1 MTQFNLNHLENQ
13 LRVIMSR
20 LESNE
25 MHKVT
30 FTSTSYTGWGSL
42 AQLPEEVKKLQANK
56 ILIVTDPFL
65 KELGLTD
72 KIENLLQEHGFKTV
86 IYTDVKPEPPLAI
99 GEKLV
104 AFTRENDFDLVIGLG
119 GGSSLDLAKLAAVL
133 ATHEGKVADYLNLT
147 GTKKIQKKGL
157 PKILIP
163 TTSGTGSE
171 VTNISVLSLETTK
184 DVVTHDYLL
193 ADVAIV
199 DPELTISLPP
209 KVTAATGVDAL
220 THAIEAYISKNANEV
235 TDALAIKAIQLISGS
250 IRTAVHDGEN
260 KQARS
265 DMSYGSY
272 LAGLAF
278 FNAGVAGVHA
288 LAYPLGGQFHIAHG
302 DSNAVLL
309 PYVMGYIRKSCEK
322 RMKDILDAMGIS
334 SAYLSQEEASY
345 KCIESLKQLVDDV
358 HIPSSLKGFNIPES
372 ALDSLTEDATKQTR
386 ILARSPML
394 LLREDIFNI
403 YKSAYDGVVIEPK

>member
-1 MTQFNLNHLENQ
+1 
-13 LRVIMSR
+13 
-20 LESNE
+20 
-25 MHKVT
+25 MHKLT
-30 FTSTSYTGWGSL
+30 FTPASYTGWGCL
-42 AQLPEEVKKLQANK
+42 NQLLPEVEKLKVNN
-56 ILIVTDPFL
+56 ILIITDPFL

-72 KIENLLQEHGFKTV
+72 HLEKPLLENGYATT
-86 IYTDVKPEPPLAI
+86 IYTDIAPEPPLAI

-104 AFTRENDFDLVIGLG
+104 EFTRKHHFDLVIGLG
-119 GGSSLDLAKLAAVL
+119 GGSALDLAKLAAVL
-133 ATHEGKVADYLNLT
+133 ATHDGKVADYLNLT
-147 GTKKIQKKGL
+147 GTKNLENKGL

-199 DPELTISLPP
+199 DPALTISLPP

-220 THAIEAYISKNANEV
+220 THAIEAYVSVNANEV
-235 TDALAIKAIQLISGS
+235 TNALALQAIKLISGS
-250 IRTAVHDGEN
+250 IRAAVHDGQN

-309 PYVMGYIRKSCEK
+309 PYVMGYIRQSCEK

-345 KCIESLKQLVDDV
+345 KCVDALKQLVHDV
-358 HIPSSLKGFNIPES
+358 NIPSTLKGFNIPEI
-372 ALDSLTEDATKQTR
+372 ALEQLTDDATKQTR
-386 ILARSPML
+386 ILARSPMPL
-394 LLREDIFNI
+394 KRTDIYTIYRAAFDGEVRE
-403 YKSAYDGVVIEPK
+403 PQPL

>member
-1 MTQFNLNHLENQ
+1 
-13 LRVIMSR
+13 
-20 LESNE
+20 
-25 MHKVT
+25 MHKLT
-30 FTSTSYTGWGSL
+30 FTPVSYTGWGCL
-42 AQLPEEVKKLQANK
+42 NQLLPEVERFKATN

-65 KELGLTD
+65 KELGLAD
-72 KIENLLQEHGFKTV
+72 KVQQPLRSKGYATT
-86 IYTDVKPEPPLAI
+86 IYTDIAPEPPLAI

-104 AFTRENDFDLVIGLG
+104 DFTRKHQFDLVIGLG
-119 GGSSLDLAKLAAVL
+119 GGSALDLAKLAAVL
-133 ATHEGKVADYLNLT
+133 AVHDGKVADYLNLT
-147 GTKKIQKKGL
+147 GTKALEQKGL

-171 VTNISVLSLETTK
+171 VTNISVLSLDTTK

-193 ADVAIV
+193 ADSAIV

-220 THAIEAYISKNANEV
+220 THAIEAYVSVNANEV
-235 TDALAIKAIQLISGS
+235 TDALALQAIRLISGS
-250 IRTAVHDGEN
+250 IRTAVLEGEN

-309 PYVMGYIRKSCEK
+309 PYVMGYIRQSCEK
-322 RMKDILDAMGIS
+322 RMKDILDAMGLS

-345 KCIESLKQLVDDV
+345 KCVDALQQLVQDV
-358 HIPSSLKGFNIPES
+358 KIPSTLKGFNIPEE
-372 ALDSLTEDATKQTR
+372 ALGQLTDDATKQTR
-386 ILARSPML
+386 ILARSPMPL
-394 LLREDIFNI
+394 EREDIYAI
-403 YKSAYDGVVIEPK
+403 YRAAFDGEVREPAES

>member
-1 MTQFNLNHLENQ
+1 
-13 LRVIMSR
+13 
-20 LESNE
+20 
-25 MHKVT
+25 MHKLT
-30 FTSTSYTGWGSL
+30 FTPASYTGWGCL
-42 AQLPEEVKKLQANK
+42 NQLLPEVERLKATN

-72 KIENLLQEHGFKTV
+72 KIQQPLLSKGYATT
-86 IYTDVKPEPPLAI
+86 IYTDIAPEPPLAI

-104 AFTRENDFDLVIGLG
+104 DFTRKYHFDLVIGLG
-119 GGSSLDLAKLAAVL
+119 GGSALDLAKLAAVL
-133 ATHEGKVADYLNLT
+133 AVHDGKVADYLNLT
-147 GTKKIQKKGL
+147 GTKTLEQKGL

-193 ADVAIV
+193 ADIAIV

-209 KVTAATGVDAL
+209 KITAATGVDAL
-220 THAIEAYISKNANEV
+220 THAIEAYVSINANEV
-235 TDALAIKAIQLISGS
+235 TDALALQAIRLISGS
-250 IRTAVHDGEN
+250 IRTAVQEGQN

-309 PYVMGYIRKSCEK
+309 PYVMGYIRQSCEK

-334 SAYLSQEEASY
+334 SVYLSQEEASY
-345 KCIESLKQLVDDV
+345 KCVDALQQLVQDV
-358 HIPSSLKGFNIPES
+358 NIPSTLKGFNIREE
-372 ALDSLTEDATKQTR
+372 ALEQLTDDATKQTR
-386 ILARSPML
+386 ILARSPMPL
-394 LLREDIFNI
+394 ERDDIYQIYQAAFDGEVRE
-403 YKSAYDGVVIEPK
+403 P

>member
-1 MTQFNLNHLENQ
+1 
-13 LRVIMSR
+13 
-20 LESNE
+20 
-25 MHKVT
+25 MHKLT
-30 FTSTSYTGWGSL
+30 FTPVSYTGWGCL
-42 AQLPEEVKKLQANK
+42 NQLLPEVERFKATN

-65 KELGLTD
+65 KELGLAD
-72 KIENLLQEHGFKTV
+72 KVQQPLLLKGYATT
-86 IYTDVKPEPPLAI
+86 IYTDIAPEPPLAI

-104 AFTRENDFDLVIGLG
+104 DFTRKHQFDLVIGLG
-119 GGSSLDLAKLAAVL
+119 GGSALDLAKLAAVL
-133 ATHEGKVADYLNLT
+133 AVHDGKVADYLNLT
-147 GTKKIQKKGL
+147 GTKALEQKGL

-193 ADVAIV
+193 ADSAIV

-220 THAIEAYISKNANEV
+220 THAIEAYVSVNANEV
-235 TDALAIKAIQLISGS
+235 TDALALQAIRLISGS
-250 IRTAVHDGEN
+250 IRTAVLEGEN

-309 PYVMGYIRKSCEK
+309 PYVMGYIRQSCEK
-322 RMKDILDAMGIS
+322 RMKDILDAMGLA

-345 KCIESLKQLVDDV
+345 KCVDALQQLVQDV
-358 HIPSSLKGFNIPES
+358 NIPSTLKGFNIPEE
-372 ALDSLTEDATKQTR
+372 ALEQLTDDATKQTR
-386 ILARSPML
+386 ILARSPMPL
-394 LLREDIFNI
+394 EREDIYAI
-403 YKSAYDGVVIEPK
+403 YRAAFDGEVREPAES

>member
-1 MTQFNLNHLENQ
+1 
-13 LRVIMSR
+13 
-20 LESNE
+20 
-25 MHKVT
+25 MHKLT
-30 FTSTSYTGWGSL
+30 FTPVSYTGWGCL
-42 AQLPEEVKKLQANK
+42 NQLLPEVERLKATN

-72 KIENLLQEHGFKTV
+72 KVQQPLLSKGYATT
-86 IYTDVKPEPPLAI
+86 IYTDIAPEPPLAI

-104 AFTRENDFDLVIGLG
+104 DFTRKHQFDLVIGLG
-119 GGSSLDLAKLAAVL
+119 GGSALDLAKLAAVL
-133 ATHEGKVADYLNLT
+133 AVHDGKVADYLNLT
-147 GTKKIQKKGL
+147 GTEALEQKGL

-163 TTSGTGSE
+163 NTSGTGSE
-171 VTNISVLSLETTK
+171 VTNISVLSLDTTK

-193 ADVAIV
+193 ADSAIV

-220 THAIEAYISKNANEV
+220 THAIEAYVSVNANEV
-235 TDALAIKAIQLISGS
+235 TDSLALQAIRLISGS
-250 IRTAVHDGEN
+250 IRTAVLEGEN

-309 PYVMGYIRKSCEK
+309 PYVMGYIRQSCEK
-322 RMKDILDAMGIS
+322 RMKDILDAMGLS

-345 KCIESLKQLVDDV
+345 KCVDALQQLVQDV
-358 HIPSSLKGFNIPES
+358 NIPSTLKGFDIPEE
-372 ALDSLTEDATKQTR
+372 ALEQLTDDATKQTR
-386 ILARSPML
+386 ILARSPMPL
-394 LLREDIFNI
+394 EREDIYAI
-403 YKSAYDGVVIEPK
+403 YRAAFDGEVREPDAS

>member
-1 MTQFNLNHLENQ
+1 
-13 LRVIMSR
+13 
-20 LESNE
+20 
-25 MHKVT
+25 MHKLI
-30 FTSTSYTGWGSL
+30 FTPTSYTGWGSL
-42 AQLPEEVKKLQANK
+42 SQLPEEVKKLKAKK

-65 KELGLTD
+65 IELGLTD
-72 KIENLLQEHGFKTV
+72 KVEKPLQENGFETV
-86 IYTDVKPEPPLAI
+86 IYTDVVPEPPLAI

-119 GGSSLDLAKLAAVL
+119 GGSALDLAKLAAVL
-133 ATHEGKVADYLNLT
+133 ATHEGEVAAYLNLT
-147 GTKKIQKKGL
+147 GTKKIKDKGL

-184 DVVTHDYLL
+184 DVVAHDYLL

-235 TDALAIKAIQLISGS
+235 TDALAIKAIQLISAS
-250 IRTAVHDGEN
+250 IRTAVRDGQN

-334 SAYLSQEEASY
+334 SMYLSQEEASY
-345 KCIESLKQLVDDV
+345 KCIEALIQLVKDV
-358 HIPSSLKGFNIPES
+358 HIPHSLNGFNIPEN
-372 ALDSLTEDATKQTR
+372 ALESLTEDAIKQTR
-386 ILARSPML
+386 ILARSPMVL
-394 LLREDIFNI
+394 EREDIFNI
-403 YKSAYDGVVIEPK
+403 YKSAFDGIVTEPK

>member
-1 MTQFNLNHLENQ
+1 
-13 LRVIMSR
+13 
-20 LESNE
+20 
-25 MHKVT
+25 MHKLT
-30 FTSTSYTGWGSL
+30 FTPASYTGWGCLS
-42 AQLPEEVKKLQANK
+42 QLLLEVKKFNAHN
-56 ILIVTDPFL
+56 ILIVTDPLL
-65 KELGLTD
+65 KEIGLTD
-72 KIENLLQEHGFKTV
+72 NVEKLLIEKGYTTT
-86 IYTDVKPEPPLAI
+86 IYTDIAPEPPLAI

-104 AFTRENDFDLVIGLG
+104 DFTRKHPFDLVIGVG
-119 GGSSLDLAKLAAVL
+119 GGSALDLAKLAAVL
-133 ATHEGKVADYLNLT
+133 AKHDGKVADYLNLT
-147 GTKKIQKKGL
+147 GTKTLDNKGL

-171 VTNISVLSLETTK
+171 VTNISVLSLDTTK

-199 DPELTISLPP
+199 DPALTISLPS

-220 THAIEAYISKNANEV
+220 THAIEAYVSVNANAV
-235 TDALAIKAIQLISGS
+235 TDALALQAIRLISQS
-250 IRTAVHDGEN
+250 IRTAVHNGQD
-260 KQARS
+260 KQART

-309 PYVMGYIRKSCEK
+309 PYVMGYIRQSCEK

-334 SAYLSQEEASY
+334 SSYLSQEEASY
-345 KCIESLKQLVDDV
+345 KCVDALQQLVQDV
-358 HIPSSLKGFNIPES
+358 KIPSTLQGFNIPAS
-372 ALDSLTEDATKQTR
+372 ALEQLTEDATKQTR
-386 ILARSPML
+386 ILARSPMPL
-394 LLREDIFNI
+394 EREDIYQI
-403 YKSAYDGVVIEPK
+403 YRAAFDGVVREP

>member
-1 MTQFNLNHLENQ
+1 
-13 LRVIMSR
+13 
-20 LESNE
+20 
-25 MHKVT
+25 MHKLT
-30 FTSTSYTGWGSL
+30 FTPVSYTGWGCL
-42 AQLPEEVKKLQANK
+42 NQLLPEVERFKATN

-65 KELGLTD
+65 KELGLAD
-72 KIENLLQEHGFKTV
+72 KVQQPLRSKGYATT
-86 IYTDVKPEPPLAI
+86 IYTDIAPEPPLAI

-104 AFTRENDFDLVIGLG
+104 DFTRKHQFDLVIGLG
-119 GGSSLDLAKLAAVL
+119 GGSALDLAKLAAVL
-133 ATHEGKVADYLNLT
+133 AVHDGKVADYLNLT
-147 GTKKIQKKGL
+147 GTKALEQKGL

-171 VTNISVLSLETTK
+171 VTNISVLSLDTTK

-193 ADVAIV
+193 ADSAIV

-220 THAIEAYISKNANEV
+220 THAIEAYVSVNANEV
-235 TDALAIKAIQLISGS
+235 TDALALQAMRLISGS
-250 IRTAVHDGEN
+250 ISTAVLEGEN

-309 PYVMGYIRKSCEK
+309 PYVMGYIRQSCEK
-322 RMKDILDAMGIS
+322 RMKDILDAMGLS

-345 KCIESLKQLVDDV
+345 KCVDALQQLVQDV
-358 HIPSSLKGFNIPES
+358 KIPSTLKGFNIPEE
-372 ALDSLTEDATKQTR
+372 ALGQLTDDATKQTR
-386 ILARSPML
+386 ILARSPMPL
-394 LLREDIFNI
+394 EREDIYAI
-403 YKSAYDGVVIEPK
+403 YRAAFDGEVREPAKS

>member
-1 MTQFNLNHLENQ
+1 
-13 LRVIMSR
+13 
-20 LESNE
+20 
-25 MHKVT
+25 MHKLT
-30 FTSTSYTGWGSL
+30 FTPVSYTGWGCL
-42 AQLPEEVKKLQANK
+42 NQLLPEVERFKATN

-65 KELGLTD
+65 KELGLAD
-72 KIENLLQEHGFKTV
+72 KVQQPLRTKGYATT
-86 IYTDVKPEPPLAI
+86 IYTDIAPEPPLAI

-104 AFTRENDFDLVIGLG
+104 DFTRKHQFDLVIGLG
-119 GGSSLDLAKLAAVL
+119 GGSALDLAKLAAVL
-133 ATHEGKVADYLNLT
+133 AVHDGKVADYLNLT
-147 GTKKIQKKGL
+147 GTKALEHKGL

-171 VTNISVLSLETTK
+171 VTNISVLSLDTTK

-193 ADVAIV
+193 ADSAIV

-220 THAIEAYISKNANEV
+220 THAIEAYVSVNANEV
-235 TDALAIKAIQLISGS
+235 TDALALQAIRLISGS
-250 IRTAVHDGEN
+250 IRTAVLEGEN

-309 PYVMGYIRKSCEK
+309 PYVMGYIRQSCEK
-322 RMKDILDAMGIS
+322 RMKDILDAMGLS

-345 KCIESLKQLVDDV
+345 NCVDALQQLVQDV
-358 HIPSSLKGFNIPES
+358 KIPSTLKGFNIPEE
-372 ALDSLTEDATKQTR
+372 SLEQLTDDATKQTR
-386 ILARSPML
+386 ILARSPMPL
-394 LLREDIFNI
+394 EREDIYAI
-403 YKSAYDGVVIEPK
+403 YRAAFDGEVREPAES